1 MNPDQI
7 IATLRAHKAELR
19 TAGVQSLSLFGSV
32 ARSEATE
39 ASDVDVLVRLT
50 PDAAQGGFAYFA
62 RLDALVRRLQDLLG
76 CSVDVITEPVRKEA
90 LRRSIEKDAMLA
102 F

>member
-1 MNPDQI
+1 MNRDQI
-7 IATLRAHKAELR
+7 LATLRAHEAELR

-32 ARSEATE
+32 VRGEATE

-62 RLDALVRRLQDLLG
+62 RLDALVRRLRDVLEYP
-76 CSVDVITEPVRKEA
+76 VDVVAEPVRKER
-90 LRRSIEKDAMLA
+90 LRRSIEKDMTLA

>member
-1 MNPDQI
+1 MNRDQI
-7 IATLRAHKAELR
+7 LATLRAHEAELR

-32 ARSEATE
+32 ARGEATE

-62 RLDALVRRLQDLLG
+62 RLDALVRRLRDVLE
-76 CSVDVITEPVRKEA
+76 CPVDVVAEPVLKER
-90 LRRSIEKDAMLA
+90 LRRSIEKDMTLA